1 MTTAPAAAPPAPALW
16 LTPDGRTLGS
26 LLGLRVGP
34 GSSPSSCSW
43 SLGVLEVTATQDL
56 EAAAWLLA
64 DAAMVLRCGKSPALE
79 LWRARARGGP
89 PLTDR
94 QRRSVD
100 VFLTSAFRLPGQP
113 EVPDHLQGYVAELL
127 WYVLAGELAAAGRQL
142 VHVEAPSFHVTEPG
156 GDGLVVWELTDGMLV
171 FRLWEIKKHQGAS
184 QLSRTVRRACQ
195 QLSDRGAEYLAKYT
209 AVGSHAH
216 DGALG
221 ELYAALPDL
230 WMDADPRAGAGVSLA
245 TSADRAPKR
254 RCFGTL
260 PTSFPTMANGGRL
273 EGLVLAI
280 GDFPAFATRVQECV
294 WSGR

>member
-1 MTTAPAAAPPAPALW
+1 
-16 LTPDGRTLGS
+16 
-26 LLGLRVGP
+26 
-34 GSSPSSCSW
+34 
-43 SLGVLEVTATQDL
+43 LEVTATQDL

-64 DAAMVLRCGKSPALE
+64 DAAMVLRCGTSPALE

-171 FRLWEIKKHQGAS
+171 FRLWEIKKHHGAS

-221 ELYAALPDL
+221 ALSAALPDL
-230 WMDADPRAGAGVSLA
+230 WMDDDPRAGAGVSLA

-280 GDFPAFATRVQECV
+280 GDFPAFAARVQECV